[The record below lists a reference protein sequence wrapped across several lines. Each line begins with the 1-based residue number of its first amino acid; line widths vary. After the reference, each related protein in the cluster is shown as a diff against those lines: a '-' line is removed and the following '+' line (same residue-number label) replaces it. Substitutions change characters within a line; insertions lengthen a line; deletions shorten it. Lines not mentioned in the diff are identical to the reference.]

1 MRRETKVRA
10 LQRLIDCQRT
20 QQRAEDAAS
29 AAAGAIA
36 AGGAVEVA
44 ERGARAA
51 WEARREFRAAED
63 VWRSMPREQREYSTA
78 SAEAG
83 IGLAKLAAVIGGQ
96 YSGTVTYSGDWGSAT
111 TASTSTDRGEQYSR
125 RCTYRRVNADHRVM
139 ITPEGMV
146 DLIESP
152 SLAQASGREGLPM
165 LAYVAAAGGGGG
177 AAVWVERKG
186 KTIRAVEGWIAEAG
200 GTIYHSTESLDHAR
214 RGAARKAA
222 AAAREADRRRA
233 DTRAARRA
241 SLVVRLC
248 RGAVATVADAKAAG
262 YCEAGIRSWQERHGI
277 GDAAPLA
284 ELVRTGDA
292 LATRLAFDL
301 ARRVRRG
308 EPATAGA

>member
-10 LQRLIDCQRT
+10 LQRLIECQRT

-44 ERGARAA
+44 ERAARAA

-63 VWRSMPREQREYSTA
+63 VWRSMPREQRQYSTD
-78 SAEAG
+78 AG
-83 IGLAKLAAVIGGQ
+83 AAGMNLAKHAAAIGGV

-111 TASTSTDRGEQYSR
+111 TASTSTDRGKQYSR
-125 RCTYRRVNADHRVM
+125 RCTYRRIDAAHRVA

-146 DLIESP
+146 DLLEAP
-152 SLAQASGREGLPM
+152 ALEQASSREGLPL
-165 LAYVAAAGGGGG
+165 LAYFAAAGGGG
-177 AAVWVERKG
+177 AAVWVERRAKS
-186 KTIRAVEGWIAEAG
+186 IRAVEGWIAEAG
-200 GTIYHSTESLDHAR
+200 GTIYHSTDSLEHAR
-214 RGAARKAA
+214 RGAVRKAA

-284 ELVRTGDA
+284 DLVRTGDA